1 MRSPIPRRLPRFF
14 FGLCGLAGASLAT
27 PALADII
34 NTSKAGQVSAFQ
46 AGADVENFDDLDGTP
61 LSSYAP
67 GQVVAPGSR
76 FSSRDGTEAPTFHS
90 GGGSPNDPVGNPGT
104 PIAIISP
111 SGAIIGDV
119 ESGENVAAPVV
130 INTDE
135 PWNNGFMEVIFP
147 IEVDKV
153 GFWVTHGTI
162 RLTLRNRSGGDL
174 ETGDVEV
181 VGTAG
186 NFIGIERDA
195 QDIAVAA
202 IFNDGGGDAYTFD
215 DFTSTADPVPEAS
228 ASLGSLAGALVLIA
242 ARRLRAA
249 RA

>member
-1 MRSPIPRRLPRFF
+1 MRSRVPRRLLGI
-14 FGLCGLAGASLAT
+14 FGAGGLALAT

-46 AGADVENFDDLDGTP
+46 TGADVESFDDLDGTP

-76 FSSRDGTEAPTFHS
+76 FSSRDGTEFPTFHS
-90 GGGSPNDPVGNPGT
+90 GGGSPNNPVGNPGT
-104 PIAIISP
+104 AIAIISP

-130 INTDE
+130 INSDE
-135 PWNNGFMEVIFP
+135 PWNGGFMEVIFP

-153 GFWVTHGTI
+153 GFWVTHGTV
-162 RLTLRNRSGGDL
+162 RLTLRDRNGTDL
-174 ETGDVEV
+174 TTGDTEV
-181 VGTAG
+181 IGSAG

-202 IFNDGGGDAYTFD
+202 IFNSGGGDAYTFD
-215 DFTSTADPVPEAS
+215 DFTSTADPVPEAP
-228 ASLGSLAGALVLIA
+228 ASLGSLAGALVLMA
-242 ARRLRAA
+242 ARRFRSA